1 MYRLLSLV
9 TFLFMTLS
17 AVADKPNII
26 LVMTDDQGWGQVGYM
41 NHPLLKTPNL
51 NAMAENG
58 LRFNRFYASAPVCS
72 PTRASVLTG
81 RANDRSGVFSHGYAL
96 RLEEKTL
103 PQALKKAGYATG
115 HFGKWHLD
123 GLRGAGVPV
132 LKDDPHSPGA
142 IGFDEWLT
150 VTNFFDLNPLMGRKG
165 EFEEFKGDSSEVIV
179 DEAVKFIKAQKEA
192 NKPSFTVI
200 WYGSPHNPFYA
211 LDKDIK
217 PFKSLKNPVAQ
228 KHHAEIRAMD
238 RSVGTLRKAL
248 RDMGIADNTLI
259 WFNSDNGGLKNK
271 ETEIDSVGGLRDNKG
286 SMYEGGIRVPG
297 IIEWPAKIKG
307 RITDYP
313 SSTMDIMPTIL
324 DIVGLGSENML
335 PVVDGISIQPLFA
348 EEIGKRD
355 KPMTFHYAQ
364 TKAAVIDN
372 NYKLLQ
378 MKVGT
383 DKYELYDLDKDPKE
397 SKNLISDLPEVA
409 QKMKSQINSFTASV
423 KDSIAG
429 KDYPN
434 GIIHE
439 RTERKFWHE
448 SEEYKKYFDV
458 FKDRVEY
465 KRYQK
470 QLSGETPQKKKKKK

>member
-1 MYRLLSLV
+1 MSKLIALL
-9 TFLFMTLS
+9 TFLFLS
-17 AVADKPNII
+17 FSVAADKPNII
-26 LVMTDDQGWGQVGYM
+26 LVMTDDQGWGQTGYM
-41 NHPLLKTPNL
+41 NHPVLKTPNL
-51 NAMAENG
+51 NAMAANG
-58 LRFNRFYASAPVCS
+58 LRFNRFYAAAPVCS

-103 PQALKKAGYATG
+103 PQAMRKAGYATG

-142 IGFDEWLT
+142 FGFDEWLT

-165 EFEEFKGDSSEVIV
+165 EFEEHKGDSSEVIV
-179 DEAVKFIKAQKEA
+179 DEALKFIKTQKGA

-211 LDKDIK
+211 LDKDIA
-217 PFKSLKNPVAQ
+217 PFKSLKDKNAQ

-238 RSVGTLRKAL
+238 RSVGTLRQAL

-259 WFNSDNGGLKNK
+259 WFNSDNGGLGQK
-271 ETEIDSVGGLRDNKG
+271 EVEVDSVGGLRAYKG

-297 IIEWPAKIKG
+297 IIEWPAKIKA

-313 SSTMDIMPTIL
+313 ASTMDIMPTLL
-324 DIVGLGSENML
+324 DIIGLEPEHML
-335 PVVDGISIQPLFA
+335 PVVDGISIQPLLA
-348 EEIGKRD
+348 GEIGPRK
-355 KPMTFHYAQ
+355 KPMTFHYSQ
-364 TKAAVIDN
+364 SKAAVIDN
-372 NYKLLQ
+372 NYKILQ
-378 MKVGT
+378 MKIDT

-397 SKNLISDLPEVA
+397 SKNLINELPEVA
-409 QKMKSQINSFTASV
+409 QKMKSQINNFTASV

-434 GIIHE
+434 GIVHQ
-439 RTERKFWHE
+439 RTERKFWTE
-448 SEEYKKYFDV
+448 SEEYRQYFDI
-458 FKDRVEY
+458 FWKRIEY
-465 KRYQK
+465 KK
-470 QLSGETPQKKKKKK
+470 WQKKAENFWKSKK

>member
-1 MYRLLSLV
+1 
-9 TFLFMTLS
+9 
-17 AVADKPNII
+17 
-26 LVMTDDQGWGQVGYM
+26 
-41 NHPLLKTPNL
+41 
-51 NAMAENG
+51 
-58 LRFNRFYASAPVCS
+58 
-72 PTRASVLTG
+72 
-81 RANDRSGVFSHGYAL
+81 
-96 RLEEKTL
+96 
-103 PQALKKAGYATG
+103 
-115 HFGKWHLD
+115 
-123 GLRGAGVPV
+123 
-132 LKDDPHSPGA
+132 
-142 IGFDEWLT
+142 
-150 VTNFFDLNPLMGRKG
+150 MGRKG

-211 LDKDIK
+211 LGKDIE
-217 PFKSLKNPVAQ
+217 PFKSLKNPIAQ

-259 WFNSDNGGLKNK
+259 WFNSDNGGLKYK

-324 DIVGLGSENML
+324 DIVGLSYENML
-335 PVVDGISIQPLFA
+335 PIVDGISIKPLFA
-348 EEIGKRD
+348 GEIGPRE
-355 KPMTFHYAQ
+355 KPITFHYAQ

-383 DKYELYDLDKDPKE
+383 DKYELYDLKKDPKE
-397 SKNLISDLPEVA
+397 SKNLINDLPEVA

-434 GIIHE
+434 GIVHE
-439 RTERKFWHE
+439 RAERKFWYE
-448 SEEYKKYFDV
+448 SEEYKKAF
-458 FKDRVEY
+458 
-465 KRYQK
+465 
-470 QLSGETPQKKKKKK
+470 

>member
-1 MYRLLSLV
+1 MYRFIALIACV
-9 TFLFMTLS
+9 FMGFTTL
-17 AVADKPNII
+17 AEKPNII
-26 LVMTDDQGWGQVGYM
+26 LVMTDDQGWGQTGYM

-81 RANDRSGVFSHGYAL
+81 RANDRTGVYSHGYAL

-132 LKDDPHSPGA
+132 LKDDKHSPGA

-179 DEAVKFIKAQKEA
+179 DEALKFIKAQKEA
-192 NKPSFTVI
+192 SKPSFTVI

-211 LDKDIK
+211 LDKDIE

-259 WFNSDNGGLKNK
+259 WFNSDNGGLKEK
-271 ETEIDSVGGLRDNKG
+271 ETEINSVGGLRDYKG

-324 DIVGLGSENML
+324 DIVGLGSEHML
-335 PVVDGISIQPLFA
+335 PIVDGISIKPLF
-348 EEIGKRD
+348 EQEIGPRK
-355 KPMTFHYAQ
+355 KPMTFHYAES
-364 TKAAVIDN
+364 KAAVIDN
-372 NYKLLQ
+372 NYKLIQ
-378 MKVGT
+378 MNT
-383 DKYELYDLDKDPKE
+383 SAEKYELYDLEKDPKE
-397 SKNLISDLPEVA
+397 SINLIKELPEVA

-423 KDSIAG
+423 KESIAG

-434 GIIHE
+434 GIVHE
-439 RTERKFWHE
+439 RTERQFWYE
-448 SEEYKKYFDV
+448 NEEYKKYFDT
-458 FKDRVEY
+458 FKTRIEY
-465 KRYQK
+465 QRYLK
-470 QLSGETPQKKKKKK
+470 ILNGEEPKKKKKK